1 MIIFNLILGARSTS
15 AEGSAI
21 QKIKPQINNQANNKD
36 SIEDWEVPPT
46 DILLNKKNI
55 GQGSF
60 GIVYKGYWHGPV
72 AIKTLN
78 VKNPSPEQILA
89 FRNEV
94 ALLRKTRLVDFC
106 FVMFNYM
113 LFKLLY

>member
-1 MIIFNLILGARSTS
+1 MIGARSTS

-36 SIEDWEVPPT
+36 ASIENWEVPPN

-60 GIVYKGYWHGPV
+60 GMVYKGYWHGPV

-94 ALLRKTRLVDFC
+94 ALLRKTR
-106 FVMFNYM
+106 FVNFWL
-113 LFKLLY
+113 LFYN

>member
-36 SIEDWEVPPT
+36 ASIENWEVPPN

-60 GIVYKGYWHGPV
+60 GMVYKGYWHGPV

-94 ALLRKTRLVDFC
+94 ALLRKTR
-106 FVMFNYM
+106 FVNFWL
-113 LFKLLY
+113 LFY

>member
-1 MIIFNLILGARSTS
+1 MIGARSTS

-36 SIEDWEVPPT
+36 ASIENWEVPPN

-94 ALLRKTRLVDFC
+94 ALLRKTRLVEFC

-113 LFKLLY
+113 FFKLL

>member
-1 MIIFNLILGARSTS
+1 MIGARSTS

-36 SIEDWEVPPT
+36 ASIENWEVPPN

-60 GIVYKGYWHGPV
+60 GTVYKGIPFIEGYSYWHGPV

-94 ALLRKTRLVDFC
+94 ALLRKTR
-106 FVMFNYM
+106 FVNFWL
-113 LFKLLY
+113 LFYN

>member
-36 SIEDWEVPPT
+36 ASIENWEVPPN

-60 GIVYKGYWHGPV
+60 GMVYKGYWHGPV

-94 ALLRKTRLVDFC
+94 ALLRKTR
-106 FVMFNYM
+106 FVNFWL
-113 LFKLLY
+113 LFYN